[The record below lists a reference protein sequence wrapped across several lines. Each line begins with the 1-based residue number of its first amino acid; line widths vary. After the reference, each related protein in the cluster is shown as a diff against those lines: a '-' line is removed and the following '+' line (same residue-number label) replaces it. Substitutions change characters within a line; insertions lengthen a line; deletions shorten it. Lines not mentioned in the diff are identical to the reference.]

1 MNFEL
6 RPSFKEEVQA
16 AEKPVRR
23 AVLKTL
29 EQIMGLPDL
38 SRLFA
43 HRGLHFEKIQGM
55 ADPESR
61 EQIYSLRVTRSVR
74 ALAFLKDGPS
84 LVLVGL
90 HVQHERAYRRR

>member
-1 MNFEL
+1 LNFEL
-6 RPSFKEEVQA
+6 RPTFKEEVHA

-23 AVLKTL
+23 AALKML

-38 SRLFA
+38 SKLFG

-55 ADPESR
+55 TDPESR
-61 EQIYSLRVTRSVR
+61 EQIYSLRVTRGVR

-90 HVQHERAYRRR
+90 HIQHDRAYRRR